1 MCLISYEKNF
11 LFIHVPKTGGKSLGN
26 VLVSVSE
33 DPRTYLVNR
42 LLEMIKI
49 RVNHYGPYRSKR
61 FRGHSTAATIRKHFP
76 RDVYNSLFKFAI
88 VRNPW
93 DALVSQYHFVLEST
107 NNKRHKQVKGKSFE
121 EFIYWYLNK
130 PNKGRQKQFVAD
142 AQGNCIVDF
151 VGRFE
156 SLAEDTNYI
165 LDILG
170 MEGQLSHIGPSKHR
184 DYRTYYSDQLAE
196 FVGDQLADDAQFFGY
211 NFDGIIHTPSYMQ
224 KVVKSQKV
232 AA

>member
-1 MCLISYEKNF
+1 MCNISYEKNF
-11 LFIHVPKTGGKSLGN
+11 LFIHIPKTAGKSVRNALLPVTEN
-26 VLVSVSE
+26 
-33 DPRTYLVNR
+33 PKNYLANR
-42 LLEMIKI
+42 LLELIKI
-49 RVNHYGPYRSKR
+49 RVNHYGPYRGKR
-61 FRGHSTAATIRKHFP
+61 FRSHSTAALVRKHIP
-76 RDVYNSLFKFAI
+76 QEVYDSFFKFAF

-93 DALVSQYHFVLEST
+93 DALVSQYHFVSSST

-121 EFIYWYLNK
+121 QFVRWWLNRPEK
-130 PNKGRQKQFVAD
+130 ARQKHYVTD

-165 LDILG
+165 LDLLG
-170 MEGQLSHIGPSKHR
+170 VEGHLPHIGPSKHR
-184 DYRTYYSDQLAE
+184 DYRTYYTDELAE

-224 KVVKSQKV
+224 KTVKSHNI